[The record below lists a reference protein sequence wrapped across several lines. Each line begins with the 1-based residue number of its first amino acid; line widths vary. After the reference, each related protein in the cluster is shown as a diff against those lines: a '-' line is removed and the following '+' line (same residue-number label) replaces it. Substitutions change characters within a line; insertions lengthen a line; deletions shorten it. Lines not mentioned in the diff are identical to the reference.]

1 MGFTYLTADPT
12 LMKGTRAVYFTFFMV
27 FSVFANCL
35 FSYKGFRC
43 YDGRWFVLNTGQ
55 QQTYRL
61 AQSSSSYQTQ
71 KQTPAGLSLLTKFLF
86 LQNSILSFLGASEGR
101 IGEWGAGLG
110 PLPPTWEHQREWPCR
125 HPVGMVAGEREWE
138 TAWVSEQ
145 GWWRRHVFPS
155 RF

>member
-12 LMKGTRAVYFTFFMV
+12 LMKGTREVYFTLFFMV

-43 YDGRWFVLNTGQ
+43 YHGRFVLNTGQ
-55 QQTYRL
+55 PQSYRL

-86 LQNSILSFLGASEGR
+86 LQNNILSFLGASEGR
-101 IGEWGAGLG
+101 
-110 PLPPTWEHQREWPCR
+110 RE
-125 HPVGMVAGEREWE
+125 
-138 TAWVSEQ
+138 
-145 GWWRRHVFPS
+145 
-155 RF
+155 